1 MKEKT
6 KIQETINLQSLKEA
20 ENFGILETTSR
31 TVHDL
36 QFERKTS
43 REKKKK
49 KNRTN
54 RNYQSAN
61 CKNSLNPI

>member
-1 MKEKT
+1 MINRQEERKKKRKEKT
-6 KIQETINLQSLKEA
+6 KIQEKINLQSLKEA

-43 REKKKK
+43 RKKKQ
-49 KNRTN
+49 NRTN
-54 RNYQSAN
+54 RNY
-61 CKNSLNPI
+61 

>member
-49 KNRTN
+49 KIEQIEIISQQIARI
-54 RNYQSAN
+54 
-61 CKNSLNPI
+61 L

>member
-1 MKEKT
+1 MPRKEIKEFNGWLIVKKKGKKRKKRKKKT
-6 KIQETINLQSLKEA
+6 KIQEKINLQSLKEA

-43 REKKKK
+43 RK
-49 KNRTN
+49 
-54 RNYQSAN
+54 
-61 CKNSLNPI
+61 